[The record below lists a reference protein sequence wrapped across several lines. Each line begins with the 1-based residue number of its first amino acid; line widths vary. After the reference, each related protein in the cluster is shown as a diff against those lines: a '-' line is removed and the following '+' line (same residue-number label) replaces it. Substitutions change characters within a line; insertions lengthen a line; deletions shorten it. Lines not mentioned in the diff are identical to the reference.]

1 MLQRRTIIA
10 AAAGLFLV
18 AAAPVRA
25 ADTVSPNDTARFL
38 AGMPPAA
45 ESPLAPLTKD
55 HAWQQHARTF
65 DSAFE
70 RLEQRQLARIRAWSG
85 SNLAAAPPTMFY
97 MFSGP
102 DFLYANAF
110 YPNAKTYV
118 LSALEP
124 VGTVPDLT
132 TLRGSVAPNLAQLRA
147 SLSSILSH
155 SFFITHRMKSDLRAG
170 RVNGTLPILYVF
182 LARSGKTIRE
192 VTPVRLD
199 DEGAVQPDVDAVRGT
214 ATRGVK
220 IVFAGSDGEARTL
233 YYFSTNLADD
243 GVKNSKFLKFCET
256 LAPGGSLV
264 KSASYLLH
272 SGGFNKVREFLLA
285 NSAVMVQDDSGIP
298 LGYYDP
304 KKWDLQPFGRYLG
317 PIGVFP
323 GRYQPKYSVL
333 FHKSRPIDFG
343 IGYRWRPHESN
354 LLLAVKTSGDSRPE
368 ASARPAPGE
377 QGSENAASETAAPN
391 RDSAARQGRGPARQT
406 VRSPLDWFRLRR

>member
-1 MLQRRTIIA
+1 MLQHRMIIA

-25 ADTVSPNDTARFL
+25 AETASPNDTARFL
-38 AGMPPAA
+38 AGMPVAS

-55 HAWQQHARTF
+55 HAWQQHARSF
-65 DSAFE
+65 DAAFE
-70 RLEQRQLARIRAWSG
+70 RLEQRQLARIRTWSAN
-85 SNLAAAPPTMFY
+85 NLAAAPPTMFY

-110 YPNAKTYV
+110 YPNATTYV

-124 VGTVPDLT
+124 VGAVPDLT
-132 TLRGSVAPNLAQLRA
+132 TLRGSVAPSLHQLRA
-147 SLSSILSH
+147 SLSSILNY
-155 SFFITHRMKSDLRAG
+155 SFFITHHMKSDLRAG

-192 VTPVRLD
+192 VAPVRLD
-199 DEGAVQPDVDAVRGT
+199 DEGAVVPDVEPVRGT
-214 ATRGVK
+214 TTRGVK

-243 GVKNSKFLKFCET
+243 GVKNSKFLKFCES

-272 SGGFNKVREFLLA
+272 SGGFTKVREFLLA
-285 NSAVMVQDDSGIP
+285 NSAMMVQDDSGIP
-298 LGYYDP
+298 LGYYDA

-323 GRYQPKYSVL
+323 GRYQPQYAAL
-333 FHKSRPIDFG
+333 FRKSHPIDFG
-343 IGYRWRPHESN
+343 IGYRWHSNESN
-354 LLLAVKTSGDSRPE
+354 LLLAKKTAGESAPD
-368 ASARPAPGE
+368 ASARPE
-377 QGSENAASETAAPN
+377 QGSDTSETQTAEPN
-391 RDSAARQGRGPARQT
+391 RPAARQGRRPARQT
-406 VRSPLDWFRLRR
+406 VRTPLDWFRPYR